1 MKASEVFY
9 ILYIQQ
15 RKDLQPK
22 RLIVFY
28 SKNTLDAIIA
38 YELGIL
44 IKIPKEY
51 KMLEYIQVTLGQYN
65 EFKKHF
71 DNMGILQ
78 PKGKGIP
85 EGEKDIS

>member
-1 MKASEVFY
+1 MKTSGVFY

-15 RKDLQPK
+15 RKDRQPK
-22 RLIVFY
+22 RLVVFY
-28 SKNTLDAIIA
+28 SKDTLDAIIA

-51 KMLEYIQVTLGQYN
+51 KMLEYVQVTLGQFN
-65 EFKKHF
+65 DFKKQF

-78 PKGKGIP
+78 DKGRGIP
-85 EGEKDIS
+85 EGEK